1 MWLFG
6 FLLIVIVCAAK
17 CTEADISVE
26 AAFQGRCGHGS
37 PCEQLCYELHDGMY
51 ECDCSEG
58 FELNK
63 NGYSCQ
69 EINSTSSDDNA
80 SNGEEDVLYQR
91 GASFSAKLDISDL
104 HISMQSFDDDDDDE
118 DAATGNESK
127 SPNHPPNIR
136 QGSAKTR
143 PPSNGNPNSIAPGD
157 ELARRK
163 ANRNWKLEPSS
174 KQSPNTNEA
183 RARTSSR
190 KEKYVQNDGLP
201 LLVTAYGGGVRH
213 DQQQQ
218 KTSASGGDR
227 RKFNAPS
234 GSRKGLAGVVDGTGS
249 SNMPLASDM
258 EISGISLH
266 SPVAGGGRWQRA
278 DVPEMGTSPASP
290 AALLAVDDDDDDAD
304 ASEIRALP
312 LVASSQEEDG
322 GQRGL
327 VGAQRNGKLPPEAMG
342 RSVIS
347 LHEPVMQSVTEG
359 LAMQAESRDNA
370 TQQTAGETA
379 ISQPCTLDCGP
390 EGTCYVS
397 AEGSSTAMRCLCTFG
412 KIGPRCEE
420 DTKVNTPRFS
430 KHSWVAFPALRGAY
444 KHVQLHVEFRPE
456 SFDGILLLTGE
467 RDDLTG
473 DFMALLLHQGFVE
486 FWFDCG
492 SGMGR
497 VKSEETIVL
506 NQWNTITIYRHRW
519 DAWLVLNQG
528 NRVQGRS
535 KGLFSRITFR
545 EPVFLG
551 GYGNITGLDRKLPV
565 SIGFTGCIR
574 KFVANDHDYNF
585 QQGALGDVS
594 HGFDIQECITD
605 RCSRYPCQHGGKC
618 LPSDDGAICLCP
630 LGFGGDLCEMRLDL
644 QVPSFNGSSY
654 LRYAPLGDSC
664 IIWFELKI
672 IIKPLLEDGLL
683 LYSGHHEYGD
693 YISLCLN
700 MGYVEFTY
708 DLGSGPAT
716 VRSEFPLTMGQWHTI
731 KVSRTSRLAVLKID
745 QLPEVMTVSPNGF
758 WHLSLPHSLYL
769 GGIHNVHTLPTSLRD
784 KGSFAGCIQKVDIN
798 DRTIAIISEALG
810 GSNVEN
816 CPHACVARPCGPLAK
831 CVPNLDT
838 YECQCNPQNRQCNKA
853 EELPSE
859 VIEKQQRLLKRKQ
872 QEQTESQ
879 RAINALSSLP
889 AIATKQT
896 PLPLTTLP
904 GTSISTTQAPPED
917 STLPHD
923 NNPADVGDGSSE
935 ESDEGYNDYYQNDD
949 EDDDDDDGDGTED
962 NYRAPGMSTGND
974 YNQPSSSSSSK
985 WPRYQS
991 AASEIKTAP
1000 PALPANEADKQQSLR
1015 ASERLET
1022 STAKPTT
1029 ITAASVAA
1037 STAANEKIIVWID
1050 RQKSKDSFSTQSNDY
1065 ADYGG
1070 GEMLV
1075 ESGEVVAAE
1084 AQDAAANGRENKKYD
1099 FDVGRGNAGVYDPS
1113 TETMVVN
1120 DRKMMMAVNGGADAE
1135 GDSTGDMMPDDGDDD
1150 ATRDN
1155 RRPQVDANEQSSAKY
1170 HKTESVE
1177 KTRASTVLQHQRRRP
1192 EAKPETLPTSNKD
1205 TGKSEPSSSFLDND
1219 DDDND
1224 DSNSADDVAAYDG
1237 DGYGKDYDQHGDRI
1251 PYRPDFLLH
1260 RKGIWRARANRQH
1273 RGSTQLHGDA
1283 PVAQD
1288 EPEIDETLIEE
1299 MNRIMKNHNDNDNDA
1314 DETLDSS
1321 FWGVASD
1328 GFGEPSLTHHDY
1340 DMNTDGEEGHDG
1352 DADDNAGDHH
1362 RPHHDHHEPRAPSH
1376 HHRRNGVVGEQG
1388 ESEPSESKSYGPRNR
1403 YGLQRAEQHQQQ
1415 QQQQHQQDKQQQHQQ
1430 QQQQQQKHQAQE
1442 DPRNEEDDILRS
1454 IKYKNK
1460 YFRKYQGA
1468 CFTGT
1473 DSYFHYSDAE
1483 TMRRVISY
1491 EIDLNLRFR
1500 THSANGLILWTGRH
1514 SALEGD
1520 DFLSLGIENGYLHLR
1535 YNLGSGEIN
1544 IKYNATKVSDGLWH
1558 RVRALRSS
1566 QDGTLKVDGGKPIT
1580 RRSPGKLRQLN
1591 TDTGLYVGGLP
1602 AAAHY
1607 TRQRY
1612 RTGMVGCISE
1622 LILAG
1627 ELRLNFDATILGTA
1641 HNVEPGAP

>member
-1 MWLFG
+1 
-6 FLLIVIVCAAK
+6 
-17 CTEADISVE
+17 
-26 AAFQGRCGHGS
+26 
-37 PCEQLCYELHDGMY
+37 
-51 ECDCSEG
+51 
-58 FELNK
+58 
-63 NGYSCQ
+63 
-69 EINSTSSDDNA
+69 INSTSSDDNA

-104 HISMQSFDDDDDDE
+104 HISMKSFDDDDGAEEAKTTSGDS
-118 DAATGNESK
+118 GG
-127 SPNHPPNIR
+127 R
-136 QGSAKTR
+136 QGAVTKAR
-143 PPSNGNPNSIAPGD
+143 PPSRANPNSINAKSD

-174 KQSPNTNEA
+174 KQSANANEG
-183 RARTSSR
+183 RARSSSR
-190 KEKYVQNDGLP
+190 KEKSIQNDGLP
-201 LLVTAYGGGVRH
+201 ALVTAYGDGMRH
-213 DQQQQ
+213 DQRQQQ
-218 KTSASGGDR
+218 HQQQHPKTSASGSDR
-227 RKFNAPS
+227 RKLNATS
-234 GSRKGLAGVVDGTGS
+234 AGRKGTGTGVDDTGTGS

-266 SPVAGGGRWQRA
+266 SPLSDEDRGRWQRA
-278 DVPEMGTSPASP
+278 GVPDMAVSSAS
-290 AALLAVDDDDDDAD
+290 AALLAVDEDNDDDDDG

-312 LVASSQEEDG
+312 LLAGSQEDEG
-322 GQRGL
+322 MQQTQRE
-327 VGAQRNGKLPPEAMG
+327 GKLPPEAMG
-342 RSVIS
+342 RGVVSP
-347 LHEPVMQSVTEG
+347 HEPIMQGVSGDG
-359 LAMQAESRDNA
+359 LAMPAEPRTNA
-370 TQQTAGETA
+370 TQQTAEGAA
-379 ISQPCTLDCGP
+379 ISQPCTLDCGS
-390 EGTCYVS
+390 EGTCYIS
-397 AEGSSTAMRCLCTFG
+397 PEGSSSLMRCLCAFG
-412 KIGPRCEE
+412 KTGQRCEE
-420 DTKVNTPRFS
+420 DAKVNTPRFS

-444 KHVQLHVEFRPE
+444 KHVQLHIEFRPE

-565 SIGFTGCIR
+565 STGFTGCIR

-585 QQGALGDVS
+585 QQGSLGDVS

-700 MGYVEFTY
+700 MGHVEFTY

-716 VRSEFPLTMGQWHTI
+716 VRSEFPLSMGQWHTI

-872 QEQTESQ
+872 QEQ
-879 RAINALSSLP
+879 AV
-889 AIATKQT
+889 
-896 PLPLTTLP
+896 
-904 GTSISTTQAPPED
+904 APP
-917 STLPHD
+917 
-923 NNPADVGDGSSE
+923 SSRPT
-935 ESDEGYNDYYQNDD
+935 D
-949 EDDDDDDGDGTED
+949 
-962 NYRAPGMSTGND
+962 
-974 YNQPSSSSSSK
+974 
-985 WPRYQS
+985 
-991 AASEIKTAP
+991 
-1000 PALPANEADKQQSLR
+1000 PANIAH
-1015 ASERLET
+1015 RL
-1022 STAKPTT
+1022 
-1029 ITAASVAA
+1029 
-1037 STAANEKIIVWID
+1037 
-1050 RQKSKDSFSTQSNDY
+1050 
-1065 ADYGG
+1065 
-1070 GEMLV
+1070 
-1075 ESGEVVAAE
+1075 
-1084 AQDAAANGRENKKYD
+1084 
-1099 FDVGRGNAGVYDPS
+1099 
-1113 TETMVVN
+1113 
-1120 DRKMMMAVNGGADAE
+1120 
-1135 GDSTGDMMPDDGDDD
+1135 
-1150 ATRDN
+1150 
-1155 RRPQVDANEQSSAKY
+1155 
-1170 HKTESVE
+1170 
-1177 KTRASTVLQHQRRRP
+1177 RRP
-1192 EAKPETLPTSNKD
+1192 EAKPETLPASNKD
-1205 TGKSEPSSSFLDND
+1205 TGSDEPSSSFADSED
-1219 DDDND
+1219 HHDDDND

-1260 RKGIWRARANRQH
+1260 RKQGSSWRSRGNRQD
-1273 RGSTQLHGDA
+1273 RPGQQGKQT
-1283 PVAQD
+1283 

-1314 DETLDSS
+1314 DETLDAS
-1321 FWGVASD
+1321 FWGVGPSSD
-1328 GFGEPSLTHHDY
+1328 GYGEPSLTQREYELTETDAEDTHDEGAHH
-1340 DMNTDGEEGHDG
+1340 HQ
-1352 DADDNAGDHH
+1352 
-1362 RPHHDHHEPRAPSH
+1362 HHDHRAPSH
-1376 HHRRNGVVGEQG
+1376 HRRRNEVEQEDDG
-1388 ESEPSESKSYGPRNR
+1388 DQHESKDTGLRNR
-1403 YGLQRAEQHQQQ
+1403 YATRGHQPHQQDSQ
-1415 QQQQHQQDKQQQHQQ
+1415 SDHRQRQQQQHEQQQQHQQQP
-1430 QQQQQQKHQAQE
+1430 QKPQA
-1442 DPRNEEDDILRS
+1442 DPRNDEDDILRS

-1491 EIDLNLRFR
+1491 EIDLNLRFK

-1544 IKYNATKVSDGLWH
+1544 IKYNSTKVSDGLWH
-1558 RVRALRSS
+1558 RVRALRNS

>member
-6 FLLIVIVCAAK
+6 FMLIAIVCAAK

-104 HISMQSFDDDDDDE
+104 HISMKSFDDDDGAE
-118 DAATGNESK
+118 EAKTTSGGSGG
-127 SPNHPPNIR
+127 R
-136 QGSAKTR
+136 QGAVTKAR
-143 PPSNGNPNSIAPGD
+143 PPSSANPNSINAKSD

-174 KQSPNTNEA
+174 KQSANANEG
-183 RARTSSR
+183 RARSSSR
-190 KEKYVQNDGLP
+190 KEKSIQNDGLP
-201 LLVTAYGGGVRH
+201 ALVTAYGDGMRH
-213 DQQQQ
+213 DQRQQQ
-218 KTSASGGDR
+218 HQQQHPKTSASGSDR
-227 RKFNAPS
+227 RKFNATS
-234 GSRKGLAGVVDGTGS
+234 AGRKGPGTGVDDTGTGS

-266 SPVAGGGRWQRA
+266 SPLSGRRGNAADTARREITSGGDGARCRDSLKNRISAQ
-278 DVPEMGTSPASP
+278 VETFTKST
-290 AALLAVDDDDDDAD
+290 
-304 ASEIRALP
+304 
-312 LVASSQEEDG
+312 EE
-322 GQRGL
+322 
-327 VGAQRNGKLPPEAMG
+327 
-342 RSVIS
+342 
-347 LHEPVMQSVTEG
+347 T
-359 LAMQAESRDNA
+359 DNL
-370 TQQTAGETA
+370 
-379 ISQPCTLDCGP
+379 ICFIWCNLNDSFFFSFNRFSQPCTLDCGS
-390 EGTCYVS
+390 EGTCYIS
-397 AEGSSTAMRCLCTFG
+397 PEGSSSLMRCLCAFG
-412 KIGPRCEE
+412 KTGQRCEE
-420 DTKVNTPRFS
+420 DAKVNTPRFS

-444 KHVQLHVEFRPE
+444 KHVQLHIEFRPE

-565 SIGFTGCIR
+565 STGFTGCIR

-585 QQGALGDVS
+585 QQGSLGDVS

-700 MGYVEFTY
+700 MGHVEFTY

-716 VRSEFPLTMGQWHTI
+716 VRSEFPLSMGQWHTI

-872 QEQTESQ
+872 QEQ
-879 RAINALSSLP
+879 AV
-889 AIATKQT
+889 
-896 PLPLTTLP
+896 
-904 GTSISTTQAPPED
+904 APP
-917 STLPHD
+917 
-923 NNPADVGDGSSE
+923 SS
-935 ESDEGYNDYYQNDD
+935 
-949 EDDDDDDGDGTED
+949 
-962 NYRAPGMSTGND
+962 GNG
-974 YNQPSSSSSSK
+974 YNQPRNRRR
-985 WPRYQS
+985 WNRYQS
-991 AASEIKTAP
+991 AAGEIKTAP
-1000 PALPANEADKQQSLR
+1000 PAASTANEADKQQSH
-1015 ASERLET
+1015 ANGAAET
-1022 STAKPTT
+1022 SSTV
-1029 ITAASVAA
+1029 ASPAA
-1037 STAANEKIIVWID
+1037 STTVKDPANIAH
-1050 RQKSKDSFSTQSNDY
+1050 R
-1065 ADYGG
+1065 
-1070 GEMLV
+1070 L
-1075 ESGEVVAAE
+1075 
-1084 AQDAAANGRENKKYD
+1084 
-1099 FDVGRGNAGVYDPS
+1099 
-1113 TETMVVN
+1113 
-1120 DRKMMMAVNGGADAE
+1120 
-1135 GDSTGDMMPDDGDDD
+1135 
-1150 ATRDN
+1150 
-1155 RRPQVDANEQSSAKY
+1155 
-1170 HKTESVE
+1170 
-1177 KTRASTVLQHQRRRP
+1177 RRP
-1192 EAKPETLPTSNKD
+1192 EATPETLPASNKD
-1205 TGKSEPSSSFLDND
+1205 TGSDEPSSSFADSED
-1219 DDDND
+1219 HHDDDND

-1260 RKGIWRARANRQH
+1260 RKQGSSWRSRGNRQN
-1273 RGSTQLHGDA
+1273 RPGQQGKQT
-1283 PVAQD
+1283 

-1314 DETLDSS
+1314 DETLDAS
-1321 FWGVASD
+1321 FWGVGPSSD
-1328 GFGEPSLTHHDY
+1328 GYGEPSLTQREYDLTETDAEETHDEGAHH
-1340 DMNTDGEEGHDG
+1340 HQ
-1352 DADDNAGDHH
+1352 
-1362 RPHHDHHEPRAPSH
+1362 HHDHRAPSH
-1376 HHRRNGVVGEQG
+1376 YRRRNGVEQEDDG
-1388 ESEPSESKSYGPRNR
+1388 DQHESKDTDHR
-1403 YGLQRAEQHQQQ
+1403 QRQQQ
-1415 QQQQHQQDKQQQHQQ
+1415 QQQQHQQQP
-1430 QQQQQQKHQAQE
+1430 QKPQA
-1442 DPRNEEDDILRS
+1442 DPRNDEDDILRS

-1491 EIDLNLRFR
+1491 EIDLNLRFK

-1544 IKYNATKVSDGLWH
+1544 IKYNSTKVSDGLWH
-1558 RVRALRSS
+1558 RVRALRNS

>member
-6 FLLIVIVCAAK
+6 FMLIAIVCAAK

-104 HISMQSFDDDDDDE
+104 HISMKSFDDDDGAE
-118 DAATGNESK
+118 EAKTTSGGSGG
-127 SPNHPPNIR
+127 R
-136 QGSAKTR
+136 QGAVTKVP
-143 PPSNGNPNSIAPGD
+143 PPSSANPNSINAKSD

-174 KQSPNTNEA
+174 KQSANANEG
-183 RARTSSR
+183 RARSSSR
-190 KEKYVQNDGLP
+190 KEKSIQNDGLP
-201 LLVTAYGGGVRH
+201 ALVTAYGDGMRH
-213 DQQQQ
+213 DQRQQQ
-218 KTSASGGDR
+218 HQQQHPKTSASGSDR
-227 RKFNAPS
+227 RKFNATS
-234 GSRKGLAGVVDGTGS
+234 AGRKGPGTGVDDTGTGS

-266 SPVAGGGRWQRA
+266 SHLSGEDRGRWQRA
-278 DVPEMGTSPASP
+278 GVPDMAVSSAS
-290 AALLAVDDDDDDAD
+290 AALLAVDEDDDDDD
-304 ASEIRALP
+304 DGASEIRALP
-312 LVASSQEEDG
+312 LLAGSQEDEG
-322 GQRGL
+322 MQQTQRE
-327 VGAQRNGKLPPEAMG
+327 GKLPPEAMG
-342 RSVIS
+342 RGVMSPQ
-347 LHEPVMQSVTEG
+347 EPIMQGVSGDG
-359 LAMQAESRDNA
+359 LAMSAEPRTNA
-370 TQQTAGETA
+370 TQQTAEGAA
-379 ISQPCTLDCGP
+379 ISQPCTLDCGS
-390 EGTCYVS
+390 EGTCYIS
-397 AEGSSTAMRCLCTFG
+397 PEGSSSLMRCLCAFG
-412 KIGPRCEE
+412 KTGQRCEE
-420 DTKVNTPRFS
+420 DVKVNTPRFS

-444 KHVQLHVEFRPE
+444 KHVQLHIEFRPE

-565 SIGFTGCIR
+565 STGFTGCIR

-585 QQGALGDVS
+585 QQGSLGDVS

-700 MGYVEFTY
+700 MGHVEFTY

-716 VRSEFPLTMGQWHTI
+716 VRSEFPLSMGQWHTI

-872 QEQTESQ
+872 QEQ
-879 RAINALSSLP
+879 AVAPPSSRSTVASEP
-889 AIATKQT
+889 TQ
-896 PLPLTTLP
+896 PLTTPL
-904 GTSISTTQAPPED
+904 GSSISTTQAPPPED

-935 ESDEGYNDYYQNDD
+935 ESDEGYNDYYQSDDGDD
-949 EDDDDDDGDGTED
+949 EGDDDDDDDGSFGTQ
-962 NYRAPGMSTGND
+962 GMSSGNG
-974 YNQPSSSSSSK
+974 YNQPRNRRR
-985 WPRYQS
+985 WNRYQS
-991 AASEIKTAP
+991 AAGEIKTAP
-1000 PALPANEADKQQSLR
+1000 PAAFTANEADKQQSH
-1015 ASERLET
+1015 ANGAAET
-1022 STAKPTT
+1022 SSTV
-1029 ITAASVAA
+1029 ASPAA
-1037 STAANEKIIVWID
+1037 STVANEKIIVWID
-1050 RQKSKDSFSTQSNDY
+1050 QQKSKDSFSTQSNDY

-1070 GEMLV
+1070 GEIAMV
-1075 ESGEVVAAE
+1075 ENGMESAAVDERPQHGGLKGAEVRE
-1084 AQDAAANGRENKKYD
+1084 DEFSEGR
-1099 FDVGRGNAGVYDPS
+1099 RSGVYDAS
-1113 TETMVVN
+1113 TGTMVGN
-1120 DRKMMMAVNGGADAE
+1120 DRKMTMVMKANDAGE
-1135 GDSTGDMMPDDGDDD
+1135 GDGAGDMMPVEHGDEDDDDDDDDGDDD
-1150 ATRDN
+1150 DATRSN
-1155 RRPQVDANEQSSAKY
+1155 HRPQVDVSEESSPKHGKTVKDPANIA
-1170 HKTESVE
+1170 H
-1177 KTRASTVLQHQRRRP
+1177 RLRRP
-1192 EAKPETLPTSNKD
+1192 EATPETLPASNKD
-1205 TGKSEPSSSFLDND
+1205 TGSDEPSSSFADSED
-1219 DDDND
+1219 HHDDDND

-1260 RKGIWRARANRQH
+1260 RKQGSSWRSRGNRPNRPGQQ
-1273 RGSTQLHGDA
+1273 GKQT
-1283 PVAQD
+1283 

-1314 DETLDSS
+1314 DETLDAS
-1321 FWGVASD
+1321 FWGVGPSSD
-1328 GFGEPSLTHHDY
+1328 GYGEPSLTQREYELTETDAEETHDEGAHH
-1340 DMNTDGEEGHDG
+1340 HQ
-1352 DADDNAGDHH
+1352 
-1362 RPHHDHHEPRAPSH
+1362 HHDHRAPSH
-1376 HHRRNGVVGEQG
+1376 HRRRNGVEQEDDG
-1388 ESEPSESKSYGPRNR
+1388 DQHESKDTGLRNR
-1403 YGLQRAEQHQQQ
+1403 YAARGQQPHQQDSQSDHRQRQQQ
-1415 QQQQHQQDKQQQHQQ
+1415 QQQQHQQQP
-1430 QQQQQQKHQAQE
+1430 QKPQA
-1442 DPRNEEDDILRS
+1442 DPRNDEDDILRS

-1491 EIDLNLRFR
+1491 EIDLNLRFK

-1544 IKYNATKVSDGLWH
+1544 IKYNSTKVSDGLWH
-1558 RVRALRSS
+1558 RVRALRNS

>member
-1 MWLFG
+1 MNYVCSHFLTSLGWILGVVEVAEKQSARITTFG
-6 FLLIVIVCAAK
+6 
-17 CTEADISVE
+17 
-26 AAFQGRCGHGS
+26 G
-37 PCEQLCYELHDGMY
+37 LH
-51 ECDCSEG
+51 
-58 FELNK
+58 LVA
-63 NGYSCQ
+63 
-69 EINSTSSDDNA
+69 ST
-80 SNGEEDVLYQR
+80 GE
-91 GASFSAKLDISDL
+91 
-104 HISMQSFDDDDDDE
+104 
-118 DAATGNESK
+118 TG
-127 SPNHPPNIR
+127 
-136 QGSAKTR
+136 
-143 PPSNGNPNSIAPGD
+143 GNRKARPNSIDTGD

-163 ANRNWKLEPSS
+163 ANHNS
-174 KQSPNTNEA
+174 KQAAPRRNRDGKAS
-183 RARTSSR
+183 RA
-190 KEKYVQNDGLP
+190 EKSIQNDGP
-201 LLVTAYGGGVRH
+201 ALVTAFGGGGSKRH

-218 KTSASGGDR
+218 QQQQEKKKSSSGSDR
-227 RKFNAPS
+227 RKFNTTTEGRVATGANDD
-234 GSRKGLAGVVDGTGS
+234 GSR
-249 SNMPLASDM
+249 SNMPPATSDM
-258 EISGISLH
+258 EISGISLLH
-266 SPVAGGGRWQRA
+266 SPRRQRN
-278 DVPEMGTSPASP
+278 DEVVPETTVSS
-290 AALLAVDDDDDDAD
+290 AAGAAAGARLAKLT
-304 ASEIRALP
+304 IK
-312 LVASSQEEDG
+312 SSFWGFEQ
-322 GQRGL
+322 
-327 VGAQRNGKLPPEAMG
+327 GKDITMV
-342 RSVIS
+342 SKCFS
-347 LHEPVMQSVTEG
+347 SFSHF
-359 LAMQAESRDNA
+359 
-370 TQQTAGETA
+370 
-379 ISQPCTLDCGP
+379 SQPCTLECGP
-390 EGTCYVS
+390 EGTCFNGI
-397 AEGSSTAMRCLCTFG
+397 EGSPISSMHCLCAFG
-412 KIGPRCEE
+412 KTGPRCEE

-430 KHSWVAFPALRGAY
+430 QHSWIAFPALRGAY

-565 SIGFTGCIR
+565 STGFTGCIR

-585 QQGALGDVS
+585 QPAPLGDVT

-700 MGYVEFTY
+700 MGYAEFTY

-769 GGIHNVHTLPTSLRD
+769 GGVHNVHTLPMSLRD

-838 YECQCNPQNRQCNKA
+838 YECQCNPQNRQCNQA

-859 VIEKQQRLLKRKQ
+859 VIEKQQRLLRQRKQ
-872 QEQTESQ
+872 QEEQLA
-879 RAINALSSLP
+879 R
-889 AIATKQT
+889 
-896 PLPLTTLP
+896 
-904 GTSISTTQAPPED
+904 
-917 STLPHD
+917 
-923 NNPADVGDGSSE
+923 
-935 ESDEGYNDYYQNDD
+935 
-949 EDDDDDDGDGTED
+949 
-962 NYRAPGMSTGND
+962 
-974 YNQPSSSSSSK
+974 NQVTAPSSPPTPTGDQR
-985 WPRYQS
+985 WEAYDIRTPPP
-991 AASEIKTAP
+991 AASV
-1000 PALPANEADKQQSLR
+1000 ANEADKQS
-1015 ASERLET
+1015 S
-1022 STAKPTT
+1022 STTNRRQPTT
-1029 ITAASVAA
+1029 TTTVA
-1037 STAANEKIIVWID
+1037 TTVANEKIIAWID
-1050 RQKSKDSFSTQSNDY
+1050 GQKSKDSFSTESNDY
-1065 ADYGG
+1065 ADYAYGDAREAPAG
-1070 GEMLV
+1070 KKEHSDEIRTGSDEANKMKVDRGEGVMDPGFGRERKHEMV
-1075 ESGEVVAAE
+1075 VVADGQGEGNGDE
-1084 AQDAAANGRENKKYD
+1084 AYTDTEGT
-1099 FDVGRGNAGVYDPS
+1099 VG
-1113 TETMVVN
+1113 
-1120 DRKMMMAVNGGADAE
+1120 
-1135 GDSTGDMMPDDGDDD
+1135 
-1150 ATRDN
+1150 
-1155 RRPQVDANEQSSAKY
+1155 
-1170 HKTESVE
+1170 
-1177 KTRASTVLQHQRRRP
+1177 L
-1192 EAKPETLPTSNKD
+1192 
-1205 TGKSEPSSSFLDND
+1205 
-1219 DDDND
+1219 
-1224 DSNSADDVAAYDG
+1224 
-1237 DGYGKDYDQHGDRI
+1237 GKDYDQHGDRI
-1251 PYRPDFLLH
+1251 PYRPEYLL
-1260 RKGIWRARANRQH
+1260 RRGKQSWRESAAPGRAGR
-1273 RGSTQLHGDA
+1273 RGQTRRTSETNDA
-1283 PVAQD
+1283 AD
-1288 EPEIDETLIEE
+1288 EPEFDETLIEE
-1299 MNRIMKNHNDNDNDA
+1299 MNRIMKNHNDASA
-1314 DETLDSS
+1314 D
-1321 FWGVASD
+1321 
-1328 GFGEPSLTHHDY
+1328 
-1340 DMNTDGEEGHDG
+1340 
-1352 DADDNAGDHH
+1352 DADDNGFWGVLHHHHHH
-1362 RPHHDHHEPRAPSH
+1362 RPPQQQEVARARA
-1376 HHRRNGVVGEQG
+1376 HHRRRNDRLEDTQDSRDQRGEQ
-1388 ESEPSESKSYGPRNR
+1388 
-1403 YGLQRAEQHQQQ
+1403 QVQQQQEQHQQQ
-1415 QQQQHQQDKQQQHQQ
+1415 EQDQQQSQD
-1430 QQQQQQKHQAQE
+1430 
-1442 DPRNEEDDILRS
+1442 DTRYDEDDILRS
-1454 IKYKNK
+1454 MKYKNK

-1491 EIDLNLRFR
+1491 EIDLNLRFK
-1500 THSANGLILWTGRH
+1500 THSTNGLILWTGRH

-1558 RVRALRSS
+1558 RVRALRNS

-1602 AAAHY
+1602 AAPHY

-1612 RTGMVGCISE
+1612 RTGMAGCISE

>member
-1 MWLFG
+1 F
-6 FLLIVIVCAAK
+6 
-17 CTEADISVE
+17 S
-26 AAFQGRCGHGS
+26 GRCGHGS

-104 HISMQSFDDDDDDE
+104 HISMKSFDDDDGAE
-118 DAATGNESK
+118 EAKTTSGGSGG
-127 SPNHPPNIR
+127 R
-136 QGSAKTR
+136 QGAVTKAR
-143 PPSNGNPNSIAPGD
+143 PPSSANPNSINAKSD

-174 KQSPNTNEA
+174 KQSANANEG
-183 RARTSSR
+183 RARSSSR
-190 KEKYVQNDGLP
+190 KEKSIQNDGLP
-201 LLVTAYGGGVRH
+201 ALVTAKGPGTGV
-213 DQQQQ
+213 DD
-218 KTSASGGDR
+218 T
-227 RKFNAPS
+227 
-234 GSRKGLAGVVDGTGS
+234 GTGS

-266 SPVAGGGRWQRA
+266 SPLSGEDRGRWQRA
-278 DVPEMGTSPASP
+278 GVPDMAMSSAS
-290 AALLAVDDDDDDAD
+290 AALLAVDEDDDDAD
-304 ASEIRALP
+304 DGASEIRALP
-312 LVASSQEEDG
+312 LLAGSQEDEG
-322 GQRGL
+322 MQQTQRE
-327 VGAQRNGKLPPEAMG
+327 GKLPPEAMG
-342 RSVIS
+342 RGVVSP
-347 LHEPVMQSVTEG
+347 HEPIMQGVSGDG
-359 LAMQAESRDNA
+359 LAMSAEPRTNA
-370 TQQTAGETA
+370 TQQTAEGAA
-379 ISQPCTLDCGP
+379 ISQPCTLDCGS
-390 EGTCYVS
+390 EGTCYIS
-397 AEGSSTAMRCLCTFG
+397 PEGSSSLMRCLCAFG
-412 KIGPRCEE
+412 KTGQRCEE
-420 DTKVNTPRFS
+420 DAKVNTPRFS

-444 KHVQLHVEFRPE
+444 KHVQLHIEFRPE

-565 SIGFTGCIR
+565 STGFTGCIR

-585 QQGALGDVS
+585 QQGSLGDVS

-700 MGYVEFTY
+700 MGHVEFTY

-716 VRSEFPLTMGQWHTI
+716 VRSEFPLSMGQWHTI

-872 QEQTESQ
+872 QEQ
-879 RAINALSSLP
+879 AVAPPSSRP
-889 AIATKQT
+889 TVASDPTQ
-896 PLPLTTLP
+896 PLTTPL
-904 GTSISTTQAPPED
+904 GSSISTTQAPPPED

-935 ESDEGYNDYYQNDD
+935 ESDEGYNDYYQRY
-949 EDDDDDDGDGTED
+949 ELRERLQSTEE
-962 NYRAPGMSTGND
+962 
-974 YNQPSSSSSSK
+974 SSQMEPVS
-985 WPRYQS
+985 S
-991 AASEIKTAP
+991 AAGEIKTAP
-1000 PALPANEADKQQSLR
+1000 PAASTANEADKQQSH
-1015 ASERLET
+1015 ANGAAET
-1022 STAKPTT
+1022 SSTV
-1029 ITAASVAA
+1029 ASPAA
-1037 STAANEKIIVWID
+1037 STVANEKIIVWID
-1050 RQKSKDSFSTQSNDY
+1050 QQKSKDSFSTQSNDY

-1070 GEMLV
+1070 GEIAMV
-1075 ESGEVVAAE
+1075 ENGMESAAVDE
-1084 AQDAAANGRENKKYD
+1084 
-1099 FDVGRGNAGVYDPS
+1099 
-1113 TETMVVN
+1113 
-1120 DRKMMMAVNGGADAE
+1120 
-1135 GDSTGDMMPDDGDDD
+1135 
-1150 ATRDN
+1150 
-1155 RRPQVDANEQSSAKY
+1155 RPQHGGLKGAEVREDEFS
-1170 HKTESVE
+1170 EG
-1177 KTRASTVLQHQRRRP
+1177 RRQNRP
-1192 EAKPETLPTSNKD
+1192 GQQ
-1205 TGKSEPSSSFLDND
+1205 GK
-1219 DDDND
+1219 
-1224 DSNSADDVAAYDG
+1224 
-1237 DGYGKDYDQHGDRI
+1237 Q
-1251 PYRPDFLLH
+1251 
-1260 RKGIWRARANRQH
+1260 
-1273 RGSTQLHGDA
+1273 T
-1283 PVAQD
+1283 

-1314 DETLDSS
+1314 DETLDAS
-1321 FWGVASD
+1321 FWGVGPSSD
-1328 GFGEPSLTHHDY
+1328 GYGEPSLTQREYDLTETDAEETHDEGAHH
-1340 DMNTDGEEGHDG
+1340 HQ
-1352 DADDNAGDHH
+1352 
-1362 RPHHDHHEPRAPSH
+1362 HHDHRAPSH
-1376 HHRRNGVVGEQG
+1376 YRRRNGVEQEDDG
-1388 ESEPSESKSYGPRNR
+1388 DQHESKDTGLRNR
-1403 YGLQRAEQHQQQ
+1403 Y
-1415 QQQQHQQDKQQQHQQ
+1415 
-1430 QQQQQQKHQAQE
+1430 
-1442 DPRNEEDDILRS
+1442 
-1454 IKYKNK
+1454 
-1460 YFRKYQGA
+1460 GA

-1491 EIDLNLRFR
+1491 EIDLNLRFK

-1544 IKYNATKVSDGLWH
+1544 IKYNSTKVSDGLWH
-1558 RVRALRSS
+1558 RVRALRNS

>member
-26 AAFQGRCGHGS
+26 AAF
-37 PCEQLCYELHDGMY
+37 
-51 ECDCSEG
+51 
-58 FELNK
+58 
-63 NGYSCQ
+63 Q

-104 HISMQSFDDDDDDE
+104 HISLKPFGEDDDDE
-118 DAATGNESK
+118 DGATGNESK
-127 SPNHPPNIR
+127 SQPSPSH
-136 QGSAKTR
+136 QGTAKTLK
-143 PPSNGNPNSIAPGD
+143 PPANPNSIGD

-163 ANRNWKLEPSS
+163 ATRNWKLEPSA
-174 KQSPNTNEA
+174 KQSPNANE
-183 RARTSSR
+183 ARTSSR
-190 KEKYVQNDGLP
+190 REKFIQNDGIP
-201 LLVTAYGGGVRH
+201 PSLVTAYGVRH
-213 DQQQQ
+213 EQQQQQ
-218 KTSASGGDR
+218 KTSGSGGDR
-227 RKFNAPS
+227 RKFNAQSAAS
-234 GSRKGLAGVVDGTGS
+234 GRGWSPVGVDDATGS

-266 SPVAGGGRWQRA
+266 TPVAGGDRGRWQRA
-278 DVPEMGTSPASP
+278 DVPEMVTSAAS
-290 AALLAVDDDDDDAD
+290 AALLAVDDDDDDG

-312 LVASSQEEDG
+312 LVAGSQEDG
-322 GQRGL
+322 GTQRDGL
-327 VGAQRNGKLPPEAMG
+327 LDGQRDGKLPPEAMG
-342 RSVIS
+342 RSVVS
-347 LHEPVMQSVTEG
+347 PHEPVMPSVSDG
-359 LAMQAESRDNA
+359 SAMQGSESRDNA
-370 TQQTAGETA
+370 TQQTTAGDTA

-390 EGTCYVS
+390 EGTCHVS
-397 AEGSSTAMRCLCTFG
+397 AEGSSPTMRCLCTFG

-565 SIGFTGCIR
+565 STGFTGCIR

-872 QEQTESQ
+872 QQQEQTESSQ
-879 RAINALSSLP
+879 RPLNALSSVRP
-889 AIATKQT
+889 GIASDPPG

-904 GTSISTTQAPPED
+904 GSTSISTTQAPLED

-935 ESDEGYNDYYQNDD
+935 ESDEGYNDYYQNDAD
-949 EDDDDDDGDGTED
+949 EDDDDDDSYGT
-962 NYRAPGMSTGND
+962 PGMSTGSD
-974 YNQPSSSSSSK
+974 YNQPRGSSK
-985 WPRYQS
+985 WTRYQS
-991 AASEIKTAP
+991 AAGEIKTAS
-1000 PALPANEADKQQSLR
+1000 PAASANEADKQEQS
-1015 ASERLET
+1015 LET
-1022 STAKPTT
+1022 STAKPAT
-1029 ITAASVAA
+1029 ITAASVAV
-1037 STAANEKIIVWID
+1037 STVANEKIIVWID

-1070 GEMLV
+1070 GEMLASD
-1075 ESGEVVAAE
+1075 SGEVAAV
-1084 AQDAAANGRENKKYD
+1084 QDTAVQGSEKND

-1113 TETMVVN
+1113 TGTMVVN
-1120 DRKMMMAVNGGADAE
+1120 DRKMMMTVNGGADAE

-1150 ATRDN
+1150 DDDATRDN
-1155 RRPQVDANEQSSAKY
+1155 RRPQVDVSEQSPAKH
-1170 HKTESVE
+1170 HKTEPV
-1177 KTRASTVLQHQRRRP
+1177 KKNRASTELYQRRRP
-1192 EAKPETLPTSNKD
+1192 EAKPETLPTSSSKD
-1205 TGKSEPSSSFLDND
+1205 TGKTVPSSSFHGND
-1219 DDDND
+1219 D

-1260 RKGIWRARANRQH
+1260 RKGSWRARADHQH
-1273 RGSTQLHGDA
+1273 RGSSTQPDGRGR
-1283 PVAQD
+1283 AQD

-1340 DMNTDGEEGHDG
+1340 DPDTDGGEGHDEDDDDDDDG
-1352 DADDNAGDHH
+1352 DGDHHH
-1362 RPHHDHHEPRAPSH
+1362 RPHHDHHEPRAPGH
-1376 HHRRNGVVGEQG
+1376 HRRRNGVLEEQG
-1388 ESEPSESKSYGPRNR
+1388 DSEGPSESSSYGPRNR
-1403 YGLQRAEQHQQQ
+1403 YGLQRAGQQHQHQQQ
-1415 QQQQHQQDKQQQHQQ
+1415 QQQHEHQQQEQHQQEKQQHQ
-1430 QQQQQQKHQAQE
+1430 QAQE

-1491 EIDLNLRFR
+1491 EIDLNLRFK

-1558 RVRALRSS
+1558 RVRALRNS

>member
-1 MWLFG
+1 M
-6 FLLIVIVCAAK
+6 
-17 CTEADISVE
+17 
-26 AAFQGRCGHGS
+26 
-37 PCEQLCYELHDGMY
+37 
-51 ECDCSEG
+51 
-58 FELNK
+58 
-63 NGYSCQ
+63 
-69 EINSTSSDDNA
+69 
-80 SNGEEDVLYQR
+80 
-91 GASFSAKLDISDL
+91 
-104 HISMQSFDDDDDDE
+104 
-118 DAATGNESK
+118 
-127 SPNHPPNIR
+127 
-136 QGSAKTR
+136 
-143 PPSNGNPNSIAPGD
+143 
-157 ELARRK
+157 
-163 ANRNWKLEPSS
+163 
-174 KQSPNTNEA
+174 
-183 RARTSSR
+183 
-190 KEKYVQNDGLP
+190 
-201 LLVTAYGGGVRH
+201 
-213 DQQQQ
+213 
-218 KTSASGGDR
+218 
-227 RKFNAPS
+227 
-234 GSRKGLAGVVDGTGS
+234 
-249 SNMPLASDM
+249 
-258 EISGISLH
+258 
-266 SPVAGGGRWQRA
+266 
-278 DVPEMGTSPASP
+278 
-290 AALLAVDDDDDDAD
+290 
-304 ASEIRALP
+304 
-312 LVASSQEEDG
+312 
-322 GQRGL
+322 
-327 VGAQRNGKLPPEAMG
+327 
-342 RSVIS
+342 
-347 LHEPVMQSVTEG
+347 
-359 LAMQAESRDNA
+359 
-370 TQQTAGETA
+370 
-379 ISQPCTLDCGP
+379 
-390 EGTCYVS
+390 
-397 AEGSSTAMRCLCTFG
+397 
-412 KIGPRCEE
+412 
-420 DTKVNTPRFS
+420 KVNR
-430 KHSWVAFPALRGAY
+430 AI
-444 KHVQLHVEFRPE
+444 LHVEFRPE

-565 SIGFTGCIR
+565 SSGFIGCIR

-585 QQGALGDVS
+585 QQGPLGDVS

-716 VRSEFPLTMGQWHTI
+716 VRSEFPLSMGQWHTI

-872 QEQTESQ
+872 QEHSQ
-879 RAINALSSLP
+879 FQQAVSSSSP
-889 AIATKQT
+889 ATGASQPTQ
-896 PLPLTTLP
+896 PLTTLL
-904 GTSISTTQAPPED
+904 GTSISTTQVPPED

-935 ESDEGYNDYYQNDD
+935 ESDEGYNDYYQNDSD
-949 EDDDDDDGDGTED
+949 TGDDDDDDGND
-962 NYRAPGMSTGND
+962 NYSAPGSGSSGSD
-974 YNQPSSSSSSK
+974 YNQPTGDSTK
-985 WPRYQS
+985 WNRYQS
-991 AASEIKTAP
+991 AAGEIKTA
-1000 PALPANEADKQQSLR
+1000 LPAAAAAAAAAGGNEADKQSNGNGAEQ
-1015 ASERLET
+1015 AGI
-1022 STAKPTT
+1022 ATT
-1029 ITAASVAA
+1029 TYPSMVA
-1037 STAANEKIIVWID
+1037 STDANEKIIVWID
-1050 RQKSKDSFSTQSNDY
+1050 RQKSKDPFSTQSNDY

-1070 GEMLV
+1070 GEILM
-1075 ESGEVVAAE
+1075 ENGEVP
-1084 AQDAAANGRENKKYD
+1084 REEQEDEKKD
-1099 FDVGRGNAGVYDPS
+1099 NIFDDRGTGGVYEPS
-1113 TETMVVN
+1113 ATGTMVVN
-1120 DRKMMMAVNGGADAE
+1120 DRKMMRTTHG
-1135 GDSTGDMMPDDGDDD
+1135 GDMMLAGDADDDDDDDDG
-1150 ATRDN
+1150 ATTRGN
-1155 RRPQVDANEQSSAKY
+1155 RKPQVEASEKSSGSHQKAKDRV
-1170 HKTESVE
+1170 KM
-1177 KTRASTVLQHQRRRP
+1177 RRP
-1192 EAKPETLPTSNKD
+1192 ETSGKD
-1205 TGKSEPSSSFLDND
+1205 EPSSSYR
-1219 DDDND
+1219 DDND
-1224 DSNSADDVAAYDG
+1224 DSNSADEPPPPPTPPAPAPGNDG

-1260 RKGIWRARANRQH
+1260 RKGSWRSRAADRRH
-1273 RGSTQLHGDA
+1273 RGQTEA
-1283 PVAQD
+1283 PTQD

-1321 FWGVASD
+1321 FWGVAAD
-1328 GFGEPSLTHHDY
+1328 GFGDTQRDFEPETGAVEDELARSDN
-1340 DMNTDGEEGHDG
+1340 DNDGKGDDDG
-1352 DADDNAGDHH
+1352 DQHH
-1362 RPHHDHHEPRAPSH
+1362 HHHHAHHTHPHHDHHEPRAPSH
-1376 HHRRNGVVGEQG
+1376 HRRRNGVEEEQTLRSTQDQSDG
-1388 ESEPSESKSYGPRNR
+1388 HEE
-1403 YGLQRAEQHQQQ
+1403 QRDE
-1415 QQQQHQQDKQQQHQQ
+1415 QQ
-1430 QQQQQQKHQAQE
+1430 QQQQQQQQPPPQD
-1442 DPRNEEDDILRS
+1442 DPRNDEDDILRS

-1491 EIDLNLRFR
+1491 EIDLNLRFK

-1544 IKYNATKVSDGLWH
+1544 IKYNSTKVSDGLWH
-1558 RVRALRSS
+1558 RVRALRNS

-1591 TDTGLYVGGLP
+1591 TDTGLYVVNNTLRETQYARKIAPEQLNGELWLVVCSKTAAFAVIGSRQKLPKRFPVPCVDLADSGLP

>member
-6 FLLIVIVCAAK
+6 FSLVVIVCAAK

-69 EINSTSSDDNA
+69 EINSTSTDENA

-104 HISMQSFDDDDDDE
+104 HISMKSFDDDDDD
-118 DAATGNESK
+118 DDDDKLDGSRK
-127 SPNHPPNIR
+127 GSPPKPGHP
-136 QGSAKTR
+136 SV
-143 PPSNGNPNSIAPGD
+143 NSIGAGD

-163 ANRNWKLEPSS
+163 ANHNWKLAPAP
-174 KQSPNTNEA
+174 KQPATGPRKSN
-183 RARTSSR
+183 R
-190 KEKYVQNDGLP
+190 KEKSIQSDAPAVGDGK
-201 LLVTAYGGGVRH
+201 RH

-218 KTSASGGDR
+218 QQQHRQQKPAASGAGDR
-227 RKFNAPS
+227 RKLNATSAIHHGILP
-234 GSRKGLAGVVDGTGS
+234 
-249 SNMPLASDM
+249 PASDM

-266 SPVAGGGRWQRA
+266 AGGEKPRWARA
-278 DVPEMGTSPASP
+278 RSVKMVAPEVASAS
-290 AALLAVDDDDDDAD
+290 AATGAD
-304 ASEIRALP
+304 GASEIRALP
-312 LVASSQEEDG
+312 LMAGSLEDDDDDDDDDDDG
-322 GQRGL
+322 GRG
-327 VGAQRNGKLPPEAMG
+327 GKLPPE
-342 RSVIS
+342 
-347 LHEPVMQSVTEG
+347 VMQGVNGDGALGEVRENVTQPALE
-359 LAMQAESRDNA
+359 DA
-370 TQQTAGETA
+370 T
-379 ISQPCTLDCGP
+379 ISIPCTLDCGP
-390 EGTCYVS
+390 EGICHVVVE
-397 AEGSSTAMRCLCTFG
+397 ASSTAMRCLCAFG
-412 KIGPRCEE
+412 KSGLRCEE
-420 DTKVNTPRFS
+420 DNKVNTPRFS
-430 KHSWVAFPALRGAY
+430 KHSWIAFPALRGAY

-565 SIGFTGCIR
+565 STGFTGCIR

-585 QQGALGDVS
+585 QQGSVGDVS

-784 KGSFAGCIQKVDIN
+784 RGSFAGCIQKVDIN

-872 QEQTESQ
+872 HESNEPHGVQ
-879 RAINALSSLP
+879 VDDSEP
-889 AIATKQT
+889 TQ
-896 PLPLTTLP
+896 PLTTP
-904 GTSISTTQAPPED
+904 VGTSASVSSSSTQSPPPED

-923 NNPADVGDGSSE
+923 NIPSDAGDGSSE
-935 ESDEGYNDYYQNDD
+935 ESDEGYNDYYQSDA
-949 EDDDDDDGDGTED
+949 DDDDDGD
-962 NYRAPGMSTGND
+962 D
-974 YNQPSSSSSSK
+974 YTPSGVG
-985 WPRYQS
+985 
-991 AASEIKTAP
+991 SEIKTP
-1000 PALPANEADKQQSLR
+1000 PNEPAKQS
-1015 ASERLET
+1015 
-1022 STAKPTT
+1022 KPTAT
-1029 ITAASVAA
+1029 VTTVD
-1037 STAANEKIIVWID
+1037 ANEKIIVWID
-1050 RQKSKDSFSTQSNDY
+1050 RQKSKGSFSTQSNEY

-1070 GEMLV
+1070 EIL
-1075 ESGEVVAAE
+1075 AE
-1084 AQDAAANGRENKKYD
+1084 DSDAPDGVPMVRQDEGHSL
-1099 FDVGRGNAGVYDPS
+1099 YDPS
-1113 TETMVVN
+1113 AEASVVN
-1120 DRKMMMAVNGGADAE
+1120 DARSALTTPASAGSEGAITDDDMLRDDAVRDNRRTSGRRRPEVGGWKMEMMNRANHATNRD
-1135 GDSTGDMMPDDGDDD
+1135 DDDDGDD
-1150 ATRDN
+1150 
-1155 RRPQVDANEQSSAKY
+1155 
-1170 HKTESVE
+1170 
-1177 KTRASTVLQHQRRRP
+1177 
-1192 EAKPETLPTSNKD
+1192 
-1205 TGKSEPSSSFLDND
+1205 
-1219 DDDND
+1219 
-1224 DSNSADDVAAYDG
+1224 

-1260 RKGIWRARANRQH
+1260 RKDTVVDRVVGSRAERRH
-1273 RGSTQLHGDA
+1273 RGQPG
-1283 PVAQD
+1283 
-1288 EPEIDETLIEE
+1288 PEIDETLIEE
-1299 MNRIMKNHNDNDNDA
+1299 MNRIMKNHNDNDA
-1314 DETLDSS
+1314 DEAPDAG
-1321 FWGVASD
+1321 FWGVASSD
-1328 GFGEPSLTHHDY
+1328 TAFGGPSEY
-1340 DMNTDGEEGHDG
+1340 DELESEDP
-1352 DADDNAGDHH
+1352 AGGGHH
-1362 RPHHDHHEPRAPSH
+1362 REQQH
-1376 HHRRNGVVGEQG
+1376 HHQQRPVGHHRRRNGVEN
-1388 ESEPSESKSYGPRNR
+1388 EEPKPDAMPQPTSGDDARN
-1403 YGLQRAEQHQQQ
+1403 
-1415 QQQQHQQDKQQQHQQ
+1415 D
-1430 QQQQQQKHQAQE
+1430 
-1442 DPRNEEDDILRS
+1442 EDDILRS

-1483 TMRRVISY
+1483 TMRRVIAY
-1491 EIDLNLRFR
+1491 EIDLNLRFK

-1520 DFLSLGIENGYLHLR
+1520 DFLSLGVENGYLHLR

-1558 RVRALRSS
+1558 RVRALRNS

-1602 AAAHY
+1602 AATHY

-1612 RTGMVGCISE
+1612 RAGMVGCISE

>member
-6 FLLIVIVCAAK
+6 FLLIAVVCAAK

-58 FELNK
+58 FELNR

-69 EINSTSSDDNA
+69 EINSTSTDDNA

-104 HISMQSFDDDDDDE
+104 HISMKSFDDDDDEADV
-118 DAATGNESK
+118 GGSESK
-127 SPNHPPNIR
+127 HSAGGTRQSIAQIGPSPNAN
-136 QGSAKTR
+136 A
-143 PPSNGNPNSIAPGD
+143 NSILVDD

-174 KQSPNTNEA
+174 KQSANTNAA
-183 RARTSSR
+183 RAARVKPSR
-190 KEKYVQNDGLP
+190 KEKSIQNDGLP
-201 LLVTAYGGGVRH
+201 ALVTAFGRNGVRR
-213 DQQQQ
+213 DQPP
-218 KTSASGGDR
+218 KTSASGSER
-227 RKFNAPS
+227 RKVDATS
-234 GSRKGLAGVVDGTGS
+234 AGRKGSPGAAGAVDGTIGR
-249 SNMPLASDM
+249 SNMPPASDM

-266 SPVAGGGRWQRA
+266 SPPAPGGRWQRA
-278 DVPEMGTSPASP
+278 DAPETATSAAS
-290 AALLAVDDDDDDAD
+290 AALLAVDDDDDDD
-304 ASEIRALP
+304 
-312 LVASSQEEDG
+312 DG
-322 GQRGL
+322 GDAYALYRY
-327 VGAQRNGKLPPEAMG
+327 
-342 RSVIS
+342 
-347 LHEPVMQSVTEG
+347 
-359 LAMQAESRDNA
+359 
-370 TQQTAGETA
+370 
-379 ISQPCTLDCGP
+379 SQPCTLDCGS
-390 EGTCYVS
+390 EGTCYIVT
-397 AEGSSTAMRCLCTFG
+397 EGSSTAMRCLCAFG
-412 KIGPRCEE
+412 KIGLRCEE
-420 DTKVNTPRFS
+420 DVKVNTPRFS

-565 SIGFTGCIR
+565 STGFTGCIR

-585 QQGALGDVS
+585 LQGPLGDVS

-872 QEQTESQ
+872 QEQSQ
-879 RAINALSSLP
+879 SQQAVSPFSP
-889 AIATKQT
+889 APAAAAASEPTQ
-896 PLPLTTLP
+896 PLTTLL

-935 ESDEGYNDYYQNDD
+935 ESDEGYNDYYQNDSG
-949 EDDDDDDGDGTED
+949 DDDDDGDDGGGD
-962 NYRAPGMSTGND
+962 NYGATGTGSSGSD
-974 YNQPSSSSSSK
+974 YNQPPGGGTQRS
-985 WPRYQS
+985 RHQS
-991 AASEIKTAP
+991 AAGEIKSAP
-1000 PALPANEADKQQSLR
+1000 PASPAGNEADKQ
-1015 ASERLET
+1015 
-1022 STAKPTT
+1022 STGNGAEQAAIATT
-1029 ITAASVAA
+1029 TTPSMTA
-1037 STAANEKIIVWID
+1037 STVANEKIIVWID
-1050 RQKSKDSFSTQSNDY
+1050 RQKSKDPFSMQSNDY

-1070 GEMLV
+1070 GEILM
-1075 ESGEVVAAE
+1075 ENGEVAGE
-1084 AQDAAANGRENKKYD
+1084 ERRQQDDAKKD
-1099 FDVGRGNAGVYDPS
+1099 DIFDDRGTGEVYEPPS
-1113 TETMVVN
+1113 ATGKMVVN
-1120 DRKMMMAVNGGADAE
+1120 DRKMMSPANDDDTLLDVD
-1135 GDSTGDMMPDDGDDD
+1135 DDDGDDD
-1150 ATRDN
+1150 DDDDDDGNDTTRET
-1155 RRPQVDANEQSSAKY
+1155 RRPQVDVSEKSSGT
-1170 HKTESVE
+1170 HQKTEDRA
-1177 KTRASTVLQHQRRRP
+1177 KTRRP
-1192 EAKPETLPTSNKD
+1192 ETS
-1205 TGKSEPSSSFLDND
+1205 GKEDEPSSSYH
-1219 DDDND
+1219 DDND
-1224 DSNSADDVAAYDG
+1224 DSNSTDEPPPTAGVAYDG

-1260 RKGIWRARANRQH
+1260 RKGSWRSRPDRRH
-1273 RGSTQLHGDA
+1273 RGQTDRPA
-1283 PVAQD
+1283 AQD

-1321 FWGVASD
+1321 FWGVAAD
-1328 GFGEPSLTHHDY
+1328 GFGDSQRDFELETDDDAEAETHSD
-1340 DMNTDGEEGHDG
+1340 DDSADEGDQ
-1352 DADDNAGDHH
+1352 HH
-1362 RPHHDHHEPRAPSH
+1362 HHPHHAHQHHDHHEQRAPSH
-1376 HHRRNGVVGEQG
+1376 HRRRNGVEEEQT
-1388 ESEPSESKSYGPRNR
+1388 
-1403 YGLQRAEQHQQQ
+1403 QHQE
-1415 QQQQHQQDKQQQHQQ
+1415 QDPSGGHAEHRQEQRQQ
-1430 QQQQQQKHQAQE
+1430 QQQQQQQQPQD
-1442 DPRNEEDDILRS
+1442 DPRTDEDDILRS

-1491 EIDLNLRFR
+1491 EIDLNLRFK

-1544 IKYNATKVSDGLWH
+1544 IKYNSTKVSDGLWH
-1558 RVRALRSS
+1558 RVRALRNS

-1591 TDTGLYVGGLP
+1591 TDTGLYVGKW
-1602 AAAHY
+1602 
-1607 TRQRY
+1607 
-1612 RTGMVGCISE
+1612 
-1622 LILAG
+1622 
-1627 ELRLNFDATILGTA
+1627 
-1641 HNVEPGAP
+1641 

>member
-1 MWLFG
+1 LQQELYRVRYDMVNDETKQSKRLAIGRASVGQLGRDVAIFG
-6 FLLIVIVCAAK
+6 V
-17 CTEADISVE
+17 
-26 AAFQGRCGHGS
+26 Q
-37 PCEQLCYELHDGMY
+37 
-51 ECDCSEG
+51 
-58 FELNK
+58 
-63 NGYSCQ
+63 
-69 EINSTSSDDNA
+69 INSTSSDDNA

-104 HISMQSFDDDDDDE
+104 HISMKSFDDDDGAE
-118 DAATGNESK
+118 EAKTTSGGSGG
-127 SPNHPPNIR
+127 R
-136 QGSAKTR
+136 QGAVTKAR
-143 PPSNGNPNSIAPGD
+143 PPSSANPNSINAKSD

-174 KQSPNTNEA
+174 KQSANANEG
-183 RARTSSR
+183 RARSSSR
-190 KEKYVQNDGLP
+190 KEKSIQNDGLP
-201 LLVTAYGGGVRH
+201 ALVTAYGDGMRH
-213 DQQQQ
+213 DQRQQQ
-218 KTSASGGDR
+218 HQQQHPKTSASGSDR
-227 RKFNAPS
+227 RN
-234 GSRKGLAGVVDGTGS
+234 
-249 SNMPLASDM
+249 
-258 EISGISLH
+258 
-266 SPVAGGGRWQRA
+266 
-278 DVPEMGTSPASP
+278 
-290 AALLAVDDDDDDAD
+290 
-304 ASEIRALP
+304 
-312 LVASSQEEDG
+312 
-322 GQRGL
+322 
-327 VGAQRNGKLPPEAMG
+327 
-342 RSVIS
+342 
-347 LHEPVMQSVTEG
+347 
-359 LAMQAESRDNA
+359 
-370 TQQTAGETA
+370 
-379 ISQPCTLDCGP
+379 QPCTLDCGS
-390 EGTCYVS
+390 EGTCYIS
-397 AEGSSTAMRCLCTFG
+397 PEGSSSLMRCLCAFG
-412 KIGPRCEE
+412 KTGQRCEE
-420 DTKVNTPRFS
+420 DAKVNTPRFS

-444 KHVQLHVEFRPE
+444 KHVQLHIEFRPE

-565 SIGFTGCIR
+565 STGFTGCIR

-585 QQGALGDVS
+585 QQGSLGDVS

-700 MGYVEFTY
+700 MGHVEFTY

-716 VRSEFPLTMGQWHTI
+716 VRSEFPLSMGQWHTI

-872 QEQTESQ
+872 QEQ
-879 RAINALSSLP
+879 AGSSWRSRENRQNRP
-889 AIATKQT
+889 GQQGKQT
-896 PLPLTTLP
+896 
-904 GTSISTTQAPPED
+904 
-917 STLPHD
+917 
-923 NNPADVGDGSSE
+923 
-935 ESDEGYNDYYQNDD
+935 
-949 EDDDDDDGDGTED
+949 
-962 NYRAPGMSTGND
+962 
-974 YNQPSSSSSSK
+974 
-985 WPRYQS
+985 
-991 AASEIKTAP
+991 
-1000 PALPANEADKQQSLR
+1000 
-1015 ASERLET
+1015 
-1022 STAKPTT
+1022 
-1029 ITAASVAA
+1029 
-1037 STAANEKIIVWID
+1037 
-1050 RQKSKDSFSTQSNDY
+1050 
-1065 ADYGG
+1065 
-1070 GEMLV
+1070 
-1075 ESGEVVAAE
+1075 
-1084 AQDAAANGRENKKYD
+1084 
-1099 FDVGRGNAGVYDPS
+1099 
-1113 TETMVVN
+1113 
-1120 DRKMMMAVNGGADAE
+1120 
-1135 GDSTGDMMPDDGDDD
+1135 
-1150 ATRDN
+1150 
-1155 RRPQVDANEQSSAKY
+1155 
-1170 HKTESVE
+1170 
-1177 KTRASTVLQHQRRRP
+1177 
-1192 EAKPETLPTSNKD
+1192 
-1205 TGKSEPSSSFLDND
+1205 
-1219 DDDND
+1219 
-1224 DSNSADDVAAYDG
+1224 
-1237 DGYGKDYDQHGDRI
+1237 
-1251 PYRPDFLLH
+1251 
-1260 RKGIWRARANRQH
+1260 
-1273 RGSTQLHGDA
+1273 
-1283 PVAQD
+1283 

-1314 DETLDSS
+1314 DETLDAS
-1321 FWGVASD
+1321 FWGVGPSSD
-1328 GFGEPSLTHHDY
+1328 GYGEPSLTQREYELTETDAEETHDEGAHH
-1340 DMNTDGEEGHDG
+1340 HQ
-1352 DADDNAGDHH
+1352 
-1362 RPHHDHHEPRAPSH
+1362 HHDHRAPSH
-1376 HHRRNGVVGEQG
+1376 YRRRNG
-1388 ESEPSESKSYGPRNR
+1388 
-1403 YGLQRAEQHQQQ
+1403 
-1415 QQQQHQQDKQQQHQQ
+1415 
-1430 QQQQQQKHQAQE
+1430 
-1442 DPRNEEDDILRS
+1442 
-1454 IKYKNK
+1454 
-1460 YFRKYQGA
+1460 GA

-1491 EIDLNLRFR
+1491 EIDLNLRFK

-1544 IKYNATKVSDGLWH
+1544 IKYNSTKVSDGLWH
-1558 RVRALRSS
+1558 RVRALRNS

-1591 TDTGLYVGGLP
+1591 TDTGLYV
-1602 AAAHY
+1602 AK
-1607 TRQRY
+1607 QRPQQWRSDNTTQQQQY
-1612 RTGMVGCISE
+1612 KMWVKWRNIESH
-1622 LILAG
+1622 
-1627 ELRLNFDATILGTA
+1627 LRVNPFRWFQSAVFVVITKLLLFALLSGNDGR
-1641 HNVEPGAP
+1641 

>member
-6 FLLIVIVCAAK
+6 FLFTVILCVAK
-17 CTEADISVE
+17 CTEGDVSVE

-58 FELNK
+58 FELHR

-69 EINSTSSDDNA
+69 EINSTSSDDNS

-104 HISMQSFDDDDDDE
+104 HISMKSYDDGETEVTDDDA
-118 DAATGNESK
+118 DAGGEVEVANPSNRLTASK
-127 SPNHPPNIR
+127 GR
-136 QGSAKTR
+136 R
-143 PPSNGNPNSIAPGD
+143 PPSSNPNSIVGS

-163 ANRNWKLEPSS
+163 TVHNWKTEAS
-174 KQSPNTNEA
+174 KQSSNANDAWSLVQAKPHLGK
-183 RARTSSR
+183 SSR
-190 KEKYVQNDGLP
+190 NEKSVHSGGSSMVVASGTSNRHDHQPQRAQQQTPQKPSGSDRRKSNTTDS
-201 LLVTAYGGGVRH
+201 GGGVTH
-213 DQQQQ
+213 D
-218 KTSASGGDR
+218 
-227 RKFNAPS
+227 
-234 GSRKGLAGVVDGTGS
+234 GSR
-249 SNMPLASDM
+249 SNMPLAGDM
-258 EISGISLH
+258 EISGISLR
-266 SPVAGGGRWQRA
+266 SPVTDRGNDA
-278 DVPEMGTSPASP
+278 DGASSLMAEP
-290 AALLAVDDDDDDAD
+290 SASRDVLD

-312 LVASSQEEDG
+312 LSMATSMEEETS
-322 GQRGL
+322 GL
-327 VGAQRNGKLPPEAMG
+327 REAKDLIPQKVTVDNLPEQG
-342 RSVIS
+342 SR
-347 LHEPVMQSVTEG
+347 LFSVT
-359 LAMQAESRDNA
+359 AEEVENS
-370 TQQTAGETA
+370 TQPVPDGTVRE
-379 ISQPCTLDCGP
+379 PCTFDCGP
-390 EGTCYVS
+390 EGVCHAGV
-397 AEGSSTAMRCLCTFG
+397 EGAPFTHCLCPFG
-412 KIGPRCEE
+412 KSGNRCEE
-420 DTKVNTPRFS
+420 DTKVNTPRFN
-430 KHSWVAFPALRGAY
+430 KRSWVAFPALRGAY

-456 SFDGILLLTGE
+456 SFDGVLLLTGE

-565 SIGFTGCIR
+565 STGFTGCIR
-574 KFVANDHDYNF
+574 KFVTNDHDYNF
-585 QQGALGDVS
+585 QQTPLGDVS

-700 MGYVEFTY
+700 MGFVEFTY

-716 VRSEFPLTMGQWHTI
+716 VRSEFSLTMGQWHTI

-769 GGIHNVHTLPTSLRD
+769 GGVHNVHTLPMSLRD
-784 KGSFAGCIQKVDIN
+784 KGAFAGCIQKVDIN
-798 DRTIAIISEALG
+798 DRTISIISEALG

-838 YECQCNPQNRQCNKA
+838 YECQCNPQNQQCNKA

-859 VIEKQQRLLKRKQ
+859 VIERQQRLLMRKQ
-872 QEQTESQ
+872 QQQELQ
-879 RAINALSSLP
+879 RV
-889 AIATKQT
+889 QT
-896 PLPLTTLP
+896 PPTRATATVP
-904 GTSISTTQAPPED
+904 AAPED

-923 NNPADVGDGSSE
+923 NNPSDGGEVSSE
-935 ESDEGYNDYYQNDD
+935 EASDGTYNDYYEDGQQSEEEEKGKSTPGASTPSGGTDPQRVGRDPFGRQSNDEVVPETHSRHPGYGGHEEAKLGGGGGAVANESLVSDRYHRTALADD
-949 EDDDDDDGDGTED
+949 EQAYAGGGGDALADIMLDGGTDRNHRATLVTELAGFGERSPGHSAAKQHHNQPPRDGTEQK
-962 NYRAPGMSTGND
+962 RGGGGT
-974 YNQPSSSSSSK
+974 
-985 WPRYQS
+985 RVV
-991 AASEIKTAP
+991 
-1000 PALPANEADKQQSLR
+1000 DKDV
-1015 ASERLET
+1015 T
-1022 STAKPTT
+1022 V
-1029 ITAASVAA
+1029 ASV
-1037 STAANEKIIVWID
+1037 S
-1050 RQKSKDSFSTQSNDY
+1050 DSGP
-1065 ADYGG
+1065 AD
-1070 GEMLV
+1070 
-1075 ESGEVVAAE
+1075 
-1084 AQDAAANGRENKKYD
+1084 
-1099 FDVGRGNAGVYDPS
+1099 
-1113 TETMVVN
+1113 
-1120 DRKMMMAVNGGADAE
+1120 
-1135 GDSTGDMMPDDGDDD
+1135 
-1150 ATRDN
+1150 
-1155 RRPQVDANEQSSAKY
+1155 QSSTDEDA
-1170 HKTESVE
+1170 
-1177 KTRASTVLQHQRRRP
+1177 
-1192 EAKPETLPTSNKD
+1192 
-1205 TGKSEPSSSFLDND
+1205 
-1219 DDDND
+1219 
-1224 DSNSADDVAAYDG
+1224 DSNGSDEAYDSAG
-1237 DGYGKDYDQHGDRI
+1237 SDGKDYEQHGDRI

-1260 RKGIWRARANRQH
+1260 RPTGWRGRKARPDPA
-1273 RGSTQLHGDA
+1273 
-1283 PVAQD
+1283 
-1288 EPEIDETLIEE
+1288 EPEIDESLIEE
-1299 MNRIMKNHNDNDNDA
+1299 MNRIMKNHNDGADDA
-1314 DETLDSS
+1314 ES
-1321 FWGVASD
+1321 FWGVAAEDDEPGTGGGGGTRTDRGEASD
-1328 GFGEPSLTHHDY
+1328 INDE
-1340 DMNTDGEEGHDG
+1340 
-1352 DADDNAGDHH
+1352 DDVPVSDDDHYGGQQH
-1362 RPHHDHHEPRAPSH
+1362 PGG
-1376 HHRRNGVVGEQG
+1376 HHRRRNGA
-1388 ESEPSESKSYGPRNR
+1388 EPIFHGSAVRDWGRFASS
-1403 YGLQRAEQHQQQ
+1403 HQQSQ
-1415 QQQQHQQDKQQQHQQ
+1415 LSPGKSGDEFQD
-1430 QQQQQQKHQAQE
+1430 
-1442 DPRNEEDDILRS
+1442 DDDDDRDDGDGDDDGDDVLRS
-1454 IKYKNK
+1454 VKYKNK

-1491 EIDLNLRFR
+1491 EIDLNLRFK
-1500 THSANGLILWTGRH
+1500 THSSSGLILWTGRH

-1520 DFLSLGIENGYLHLR
+1520 DFLSLGIENGFLHLR

-1558 RVRALRSS
+1558 RVRALRNS

-1602 AAAHY
+1602 AAVHY

-1612 RTGMVGCISE
+1612 RSGIMGCISE

-1627 ELRLNFDATILGTA
+1627 ELRLSFDATILGTA

>member
-6 FLLIVIVCAAK
+6 FTLVVIVCAAK
-17 CTEADISVE
+17 CTEADVSVE
-26 AAFQGRCGHGS
+26 AAF
-37 PCEQLCYELHDGMY
+37 
-51 ECDCSEG
+51 
-58 FELNK
+58 
-63 NGYSCQ
+63 Q

-104 HISMQSFDDDDDDE
+104 HISMQSFDNVDDDDDDDDDE
-118 DAATGNESK
+118 AESGTGGKHS
-127 SPNHPPNIR
+127 SAG
-136 QGSAKTR
+136 QGRKAR
-143 PPSNGNPNSIAPGD
+143 PPGANAPNSIEPGD
-157 ELARRK
+157 ELSRRK
-163 ANRNWKLEPSS
+163 ANHSS
-174 KQSPNTNEA
+174 KQAKLPANEA
-183 RARTSSR
+183 RRNRGGKASR
-190 KEKYVQNDGLP
+190 AEKSIQNDGP
-201 LLVTAYGGGVRH
+201 SLVTAFGGVGARRH
-213 DQQQQ
+213 DIERQQQQ
-218 KTSASGGDR
+218 QQQEKKKKAS
-227 RKFNAPS
+227 S
-234 GSRKGLAGVVDGTGS
+234 GSERRMLNTTADGRVVAGANDDSGRR
-249 SNMPLASDM
+249 NMPPATNDM
-258 EISGISLH
+258 EISGISLLH
-266 SPVAGGGRWQRA
+266 PQRRQRA
-278 DVPEMGTSPASP
+278 ELAPETAVSS
-290 AALLAVDDDDDDAD
+290 AAVARLAAAVDDDGDDADDDAP
-304 ASEIRALP
+304 EIRALP
-312 LVASSQEEDG
+312 LLAGSPEDDG
-322 GQRGL
+322 ERGER
-327 VGAQRNGKLPPEAMG
+327 AGKLPPEVMG
-342 RSVIS
+342 GS
-347 LHEPVMQSVTEG
+347 LGGAPHPVGNTGVDVFAPAEPQDNTTQHEPSG
-359 LAMQAESRDNA
+359 AALSK
-370 TQQTAGETA
+370 
-379 ISQPCTLDCGP
+379 PCTLECGP
-390 EGTCYVS
+390 EGTCFNGM
-397 AEGSSTAMRCLCTFG
+397 EGSTASAMHCLCAFG
-412 KIGPRCEE
+412 KTGLRCEE
-420 DTKVNTPRFS
+420 DTKVNTPRFT

-585 QQGALGDVS
+585 QPAPLGDVS

-716 VRSEFPLTMGQWHTI
+716 VRSEFPLNMGQWHTI

-769 GGIHNVHTLPTSLRD
+769 GGVHNVHTLPMSLRD

-838 YECQCNPQNRQCNKA
+838 YECQCNPQNRQCNQA

-859 VIEKQQRLLKRKQ
+859 VIEKQQRLLRQRKQ
-872 QEQTESQ
+872 QEQQ
-879 RAINALSSLP
+879 RTP
-889 AIATKQT
+889 APPATT
-896 PLPLTTLP
+896 PRGGIPSTTTSTTTL
-904 GTSISTTQAPPED
+904 GPPED

-923 NNPADVGDGSSE
+923 NSPADGTDGGSE
-935 ESDEGYNDYYQNDD
+935 ESDEAYDDYYQ
-949 EDDDDDDGDGTED
+949 DDDDCGEYHYDSADGH
-962 NYRAPGMSTGND
+962 D
-974 YNQPSSSSSSK
+974 YGASSGDARDQR
-985 WPRYQS
+985 W
-991 AASEIKTAP
+991 AALDVSAP
-1000 PALPANEADKQQSLR
+1000 PPASVANEADKQS
-1015 ASERLET
+1015 SSIG
-1022 STAKPTT
+1022 STTT
-1029 ITAASVAA
+1029 NPATTTV
-1037 STAANEKIIVWID
+1037 ANEKIIVWID
-1050 RQKSKDSFSTQSNDY
+1050 RQKSKDSFSTESTDYVDY
-1065 ADYGG
+1065 AYGG
-1070 GEMLV
+1070 DLADGATHTVEGKKQSDSELMADERGKVDRSEGVEVVDDLMRDGTARENHTPRL
-1075 ESGEVVAAE
+1075 ESG
-1084 AQDAAANGRENKKYD
+1084 
-1099 FDVGRGNAGVYDPS
+1099 DVGELHSSELGGFGEA
-1113 TETMVVN
+1113 
-1120 DRKMMMAVNGGADAE
+1120 RKHDTVAP
-1135 GDSTGDMMPDDGDDD
+1135 GD
-1150 ATRDN
+1150 
-1155 RRPQVDANEQSSAKY
+1155 E
-1170 HKTESVE
+1170 
-1177 KTRASTVLQHQRRRP
+1177 
-1192 EAKPETLPTSNKD
+1192 
-1205 TGKSEPSSSFLDND
+1205 
-1219 DDDND
+1219 
-1224 DSNSADDVAAYDG
+1224 AYDG
-1237 DGYGKDYDQHGDRI
+1237 ADGMGKDYDQHGDRI
-1251 PYRPDFLLH
+1251 PYRPEYLL
-1260 RKGIWRARANRQH
+1260 RQGDQRWKEPTVAAAPRRAGR
-1273 RGSTQLHGDA
+1273 RGQTGRTEARDG
-1283 PVAQD
+1283 
-1288 EPEIDETLIEE
+1288 PEIDETLIEE
-1299 MNRIMKNHNDNDNDA
+1299 MNRIMKNHNDDSADAADDNGFWGVLSDGESPFA
-1314 DETLDSS
+1314 DETD
-1321 FWGVASD
+1321 V
-1328 GFGEPSLTHHDY
+1328 
-1340 DMNTDGEEGHDG
+1340 DG
-1352 DADDNAGDHH
+1352 DERVFDGSRSSDDADSHH
-1362 RPHHDHHEPRAPSH
+1362 GPSH
-1376 HHRRNGVVGEQG
+1376 HYHHHHHHHHQHGPQQEEQQERGRTHHRR
-1388 ESEPSESKSYGPRNR
+1388 RNDE
-1403 YGLQRAEQHQQQ
+1403 LEEMDS
-1415 QQQQHQQDKQQQHQQ
+1415 QDEGKDAQ
-1430 QQQQQQKHQAQE
+1430 QQQQQQKEHQQQQE
-1442 DPRNEEDDILRS
+1442 DQQQSPDGPRNDEDDVLRS
-1454 IKYKNK
+1454 MKYKNK

-1491 EIDLNLRFR
+1491 EIDLNLRFK
-1500 THSANGLILWTGRH
+1500 THSTNGLILWTGRH
-1514 SALEGD
+1514 SALEAD

-1558 RVRALRSS
+1558 RVRALRNS

-1602 AAAHY
+1602 AAPHY

-1612 RTGMVGCISE
+1612 RTGMAGCISE

>member
-6 FLLIVIVCAAK
+6 FMLFVIVCSAK
-17 CTEADISVE
+17 CTEADVSVE

-104 HISMQSFDDDDDDE
+104 HISMKSFDSDDDE
-118 DAATGNESK
+118 DDGDNDGGKGGTGGLHLVASAAGDTG
-127 SPNHPPNIR
+127 
-136 QGSAKTR
+136 
-143 PPSNGNPNSIAPGD
+143 GNRKARPNSIDTGD

-163 ANRNWKLEPSS
+163 ANHNSKPAPARRNRDGKAS
-174 KQSPNTNEA
+174 
-183 RARTSSR
+183 RA
-190 KEKYVQNDGLP
+190 EKSIQNDGP
-201 LLVTAYGGGVRH
+201 ALVTAFGGGAGGGSKRH

-218 KTSASGGDR
+218 LQQEKKKSSSGSER
-227 RKFNAPS
+227 RKYNTTTEGRVGTGANDA
-234 GSRKGLAGVVDGTGS
+234 GSR
-249 SNMPLASDM
+249 SNMPPATSDM
-258 EISGISLH
+258 EISGISLLH
-266 SPVAGGGRWQRA
+266 SQRRQRH
-278 DVPEMGTSPASP
+278 DEVVPETTVSS
-290 AALLAVDDDDDDAD
+290 AAAAVARLAKAPSGDDVDDDDDDAD
-304 ASEIRALP
+304 DAPEIRALP
-312 LVASSQEEDG
+312 LLAGSLEENAEKG
-322 GQRGL
+322 ERAG
-327 VGAQRNGKLPPEAMG
+327 GKLPPEAMG
-342 RSVIS
+342 GDA
-347 LHEPVMQSVTEG
+347 E
-359 LAMQAESRDNA
+359 ANDFAQAVRQDNA
-370 TQQTAGETA
+370 TQRVSGGAA
-379 ISQPCTLDCGP
+379 ISLPCTLECGP
-390 EGTCYVS
+390 EGTCFNGM
-397 AEGSSTAMRCLCTFG
+397 EGSTIAPMHCLCAFG
-412 KIGPRCEE
+412 KTGPRCEE
-420 DTKVNTPRFS
+420 DTKINTPRFS
-430 KHSWVAFPALRGAY
+430 QHSWVAFPALRGAY

-565 SIGFTGCIR
+565 STGFTGCIR

-585 QQGALGDVS
+585 QPAPLGDVT

-700 MGYVEFTY
+700 MGYAEFTY

-769 GGIHNVHTLPTSLRD
+769 GGVHNVHTLPMSLRD

-838 YECQCNPQNRQCNKA
+838 YECQCNPQNRQCNQA

-859 VIEKQQRLLKRKQ
+859 VIEKQQRLLRQRKQ
-872 QEQTESQ
+872 QEEQQQQLARTPVTPP
-879 RAINALSSLP
+879 SSP
-889 AIATKQT
+889 PT
-896 PLPLTTLP
+896 P
-904 GTSISTTQAPPED
+904 TSRGGGVPSTTPGPPED
-917 STLPHD
+917 RTLPHD
-923 NNPADVGDGSSE
+923 NNPSDGTDGGSQ
-935 ESDEGYNDYYQNDD
+935 ESDEGYDDYYQ
-949 EDDDDDDGDGTED
+949 EDDDDDADADDGDDDDCGV
-962 NYRAPGMSTGND
+962 YD
-974 YNQPSSSSSSK
+974 YGQPSGDQR
-985 WPRYQS
+985 WEAYDIRTP
-991 AASEIKTAP
+991 APASV
-1000 PALPANEADKQQSLR
+1000 ANEADKQSSSP
-1015 ASERLET
+1015 AS
-1022 STAKPTT
+1022 KPTT
-1029 ITAASVAA
+1029 TTTAA
-1037 STAANEKIIVWID
+1037 TTIANEKIIAWID
-1050 RQKSKDSFSTQSNDY
+1050 KQKSKESLSTESNDY
-1065 ADYGG
+1065 ADYAYGDAREAQAGKREPSDEVRDQTGSDDTSTKVDG
-1070 GEMLV
+1070 GE
-1075 ESGEVVAAE
+1075 
-1084 AQDAAANGRENKKYD
+1084 
-1099 FDVGRGNAGVYDPS
+1099 GVQV
-1113 TETMVVN
+1113 M
-1120 DRKMMMAVNGGADAE
+1120 
-1135 GDSTGDMMPDDGDDD
+1135 DD
-1150 ATRDN
+1150 T
-1155 RRPQVDANEQSSAKY
+1155 
-1170 HKTESVE
+1170 
-1177 KTRASTVLQHQRRRP
+1177 RRP
-1192 EAKPETLPTSNKD
+1192 EPEFGRELKHEMIVVADGQGEGNGDEAYTD
-1205 TGKSEPSSSFLDND
+1205 TEGRVGL
-1219 DDDND
+1219 
-1224 DSNSADDVAAYDG
+1224 
-1237 DGYGKDYDQHGDRI
+1237 GKDYDQHGDRI
-1251 PYRPDFLLH
+1251 PYRPEYLL
-1260 RKGIWRARANRQH
+1260 RRGKQSWRESATPRRAGR
-1273 RGSTQLHGDA
+1273 RGQTR
-1283 PVAQD
+1283 
-1288 EPEIDETLIEE
+1288 PEFDGALIEE
-1299 MNRIMKNHNDNDNDA
+1299 MNRIMKNHNDDSA
-1314 DETLDSS
+1314 D
-1321 FWGVASD
+1321 
-1328 GFGEPSLTHHDY
+1328 
-1340 DMNTDGEEGHDG
+1340 
-1352 DADDNAGDHH
+1352 DADDNGFW
-1362 RPHHDHHEPRAPSH
+1362 
-1376 HHRRNGVVGEQG
+1376 GVVSDGEHSTTDARAREHLRWLNDHLEGMRDSRDQRGEQQ
-1388 ESEPSESKSYGPRNR
+1388 P
-1403 YGLQRAEQHQQQ
+1403 QEQQPQEQQQKQQQQQEQQQ
-1415 QQQQHQQDKQQQHQQ
+1415 QQQDQQQSQD
-1430 QQQQQQKHQAQE
+1430 
-1442 DPRNEEDDILRS
+1442 DPRYDEDDVLRS
-1454 IKYKNK
+1454 MKYKNK

-1491 EIDLNLRFR
+1491 EIDLNLRFK
-1500 THSANGLILWTGRH
+1500 THSTNGLILWTGRH

-1558 RVRALRSS
+1558 RVRALRNS

-1602 AAAHY
+1602 AAPHY

-1612 RTGMVGCISE
+1612 RTGMAGCISE